1 MSSEIFRYAPPPTA
15 VAGLVGV
22 PMHIERVTGTIVFDG
37 TTKTASA
44 TAVME
49 FTVGPNDGNPVFD
62 LRQTI
67 GSATLDG
74 APIAV
79 SSLAHH
85 SMGGGAGADVRVIS
99 HWMTAGSSHV
109 LELTYPVGTPQ
120 SNNAGP
126 IGWSST
132 SARLA
137 FNIFLSD
144 LNPARYLESWLPSN
158 LLFDRFPVDLEIEIQ
173 GTTFDHVLL
182 SNASTT
188 FLGTNHWQLSFP
200 DTFASCSPLVL
211 IDAADRATV
220 GSSTVLVAG
229 VPISIELM
237 KKTADTGVDLAA
249 QRTIIAGLLTD
260 NHAAIGPYL
269 HGNRFVALLSSAG
282 IHSMEYSGGTTS
294 SLSAVEH
301 ETFHSW
307 WARGMTPA
315 TGDDGWIDEAWTS
328 FNTPGAAPSAQPFDM
343 TDPPIEIWTNN
354 PWRRFTPGIS
364 YAQKRFFAGLAS
376 ELGLSTLQSAMA
388 GIYAGQRTTHLSTP
402 ELEAE
407 LIKYSSRLDLARF
420 FDRFAYGH
428 GGAAPGTHP
437 NLVMRD
443 NVADSGAE
451 PSTGAF
457 WQSPDVWVRHADDGG
472 ASHEGAEYGQD
483 NWLHARVW
491 NHGTATAPSVVVGFR
506 VQTWGGTEFVH
517 PGDWLPFTAVGV
529 GHDLAP
535 GDSVIVSAR
544 WRSEDVPPAGT
555 HGCLLAV
562 AYSPEDPAFSGA
574 NVWHDNNLAQRNIT
588 IVDLEPNECAETPMW
603 FGSRF
608 SRTERFHTIEIHRPK
623 EWRDLAVSLRRPTG
637 RPILDVMARPA
648 PIRRTDLTMHDVSV
662 DIGRRLTVPG
672 TRIHLAVDA
681 GVGSR
686 LLIQPE
692 ATVASRSLARG
703 CGAAAHATGDDAS
716 RIHFEGGLVSALPV
730 HLPTNVRH
738 DLAIR
743 FCAPRNACVG
753 DEFDVSVVQRDERGR
768 IVGGNTFRL
777 RITKPARAKDRQF
790 DTHRST
796 EP

>member
-15 VAGLVGV
+15 AAGLVGV
-22 PMHIERVTGTIVFDG
+22 PIHIDRVTGTIVFDG
-37 TTKTASA
+37 ATKTASA

-67 GSATLDG
+67 GTATLDG
-74 APIAV
+74 APIAA

-99 HWMTAGSSHV
+99 QWMTAGSSHV

-173 GTTFDHVLL
+173 GTSFDHVLL
-182 SNASTT
+182 SNAATT
-188 FLGTNHWQLSFP
+188 PLGTNHWQLNFP

-211 IDAADRATV
+211 IDAVDRVTV
-220 GSSTVLVAG
+220 SSSTVLVAG

-237 KKTADTGVDLAA
+237 KKADDTGVDLAA

-260 NHAAIGPYL
+260 NHTAIGPYL
-269 HGNRFVALLSSAG
+269 HGNRFVALLSSGA
-282 IHSMEYSGGTTS
+282 IHSMEYAGGTTS

-315 TGDDGWIDEAWTS
+315 TGGDGWIDEAWTS
-328 FNTPGAAPSAQPFDM
+328 FNTPGAAPFTQPFDL

-364 YAQKRFFAGLAS
+364 YSHKRFFAGLAS

-388 GIYAGQRTTHLSTP
+388 SIYSGRRTTHLSTP
-402 ELEAE
+402 ELEAG
-407 LIKYSSRLDLARF
+407 LIKYTSRLDLARF
-420 FDRFAYGH
+420 FDRFVYGH
-428 GGAAPGTHP
+428 SGSAPGTHP

-443 NVADSGAE
+443 HLTDSGAE
-451 PSTGAF
+451 PSSGTF

-472 ASHEGAEYGQD
+472 VTHEGVEYGQD

-506 VQTWGGTEFVH
+506 VQTWAGTEFVY

-529 GHDLAP
+529 GHDLGP

-562 AYSPEDPAFSGA
+562 AYSPDDPATNGA

-588 IVDLEPNECAETPMW
+588 IVDLEPNECAEIPMW
-603 FGSRF
+603 FGSQF
-608 SRTERFHTIEIHRPK
+608 SKTERFHTIEIHRPK
-623 EWRDLAVSLRRPTG
+623 EWRDLDVSVRRPSG
-637 RPILDVMARPA
+637 RPILDVIAGPA
-648 PIRRTDLTMHDVSV
+648 PIRKPDRTIHDVLV
-662 DIGRRLTVPG
+662 DIGRRFSVPG
-672 TRIHLAVDA
+672 EGVHLAVDA

-686 LLIQPE
+686 LLVQSE
-692 ATVASRSLARG
+692 LTVASRSHAHCRP
-703 CGAAAHATGDDAS
+703 AATRPKDGDAS
-716 RIHFEGGLVSALPV
+716 RIHFDGGLVSALPV
-730 HLPTNVRH
+730 HLPANSRH
-738 DLAIR
+738 DLAIQ
-743 FCAPRNACVG
+743 FCAPRNARVG
-753 DEFDVSVVQRDERGR
+753 DEFDVPVVQRDERGR
-768 IVGGNTFRL
+768 VVGGNTFRL
-777 RITKPARAKDRQF
+777 RITKPASAKHLQL
-790 DTHRST
+790 DTNGST
-796 EP
+796 QQ